1 MLVKLTTGVNFTNIL
16 HKAFTRSD
24 PKSAKETD
32 SLTLFFAQL
41 GSARAK
47 AALKMLVIST
57 LDVAMGLL
65 PWVSE
70 VIAETGLNLILVRKW
85 RWFLVQPQERSNPV
99 VPATTSSDLSN
110 VRVRIWT
117 KDLLMCALEVEATSH
132 VNVKR
137 SRSEFSMTN
146 RTFPKMR
153 RSRLQSPTH
162 HRSGLFPHF
171 LHFWKKNIESL

>member
-1 MLVKLTTGVNFTNIL
+1 VTTKRSYTQLLLSITLHNILHKDQCKSTGAKAAHKMLVKLTTGVNFTNIL

-65 PWVSE
+65 P
-70 VIAETGLNLILVRKW
+70 
-85 RWFLVQPQERSNPV
+85 
-99 VPATTSSDLSN
+99 
-110 VRVRIWT
+110 
-117 KDLLMCALEVEATSH
+117 
-132 VNVKR
+132 
-137 SRSEFSMTN
+137 
-146 RTFPKMR
+146 
-153 RSRLQSPTH
+153 
-162 HRSGLFPHF
+162 
-171 LHFWKKNIESL
+171 